1 MSKKQFQNDSIYLYL
16 LKLDY
21 GPSGDEVA
29 QSAKASGP
37 NIGVLGSIP
46 TEDDPKK
53 KIKKIKNRRKKI
65 KNYVLEE
72 KNKKQ

>member
-53 KIKKIKNRRKKI
+53 KYKKKTPKKNKKLCARRKK
-65 KNYVLEE
+65 
-72 KNKKQ
+72 

>member
-53 KIKKIKNRRKKI
+53 KIKKIKNRRKK
-65 KNYVLEE
+65 
-72 KNKKQ
+72 NKKLCARRKK

>member
-53 KIKKIKNRRKKI
+53 KIKKKKSPKKNKKLCARRKK
-65 KNYVLEE
+65 
-72 KNKKQ
+72 

>member
-29 QSAKASGP
+29 QSTKASGT

-53 KIKKIKNRRKKI
+53 KLKKKNRRKK
-65 KNYVLEE
+65 
-72 KNKKQ
+72 NKKLCARRKK

>member
-53 KIKKIKNRRKKI
+53 KIKKNKI
-65 KNYVLEE
+65 AE
-72 KNKKQ
+72 KNKKLCARRKK

>member
-53 KIKKIKNRRKKI
+53 KIKKKKKRRKKI

-72 KNKKQ
+72 KNKIQ

>member
-53 KIKKIKNRRKKI
+53 KKKKKNRPKK
-65 KNYVLEE
+65 
-72 KNKKQ
+72 

>member
-53 KIKKIKNRRKKI
+53 NIKKNRRKKI

>member
-53 KIKKIKNRRKKI
+53 NIKKKIAEKK
-65 KNYVLEE
+65 
-72 KNKKQ
+72 

>member
-53 KIKKIKNRRKKI
+53 KIKKKKTPKKNKKLCARRKK
-65 KNYVLEE
+65 
-72 KNKKQ
+72 

>member
-53 KIKKIKNRRKKI
+53 KKKKKNRRKK
-65 KNYVLEE
+65 
-72 KNKKQ
+72 NKKLCARRKK